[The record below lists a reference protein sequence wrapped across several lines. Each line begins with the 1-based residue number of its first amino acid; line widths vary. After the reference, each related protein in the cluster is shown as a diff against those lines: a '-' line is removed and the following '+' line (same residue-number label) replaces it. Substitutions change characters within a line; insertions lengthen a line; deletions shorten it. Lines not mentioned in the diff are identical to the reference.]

1 MLWKEGVW
9 FCKVEFLWF
18 FCCLYLFDYI
28 VIGLSYICI
37 LNICIGVIN
46 MFIVIKVGDIML
58 NVYDIGIVFLFIN
71 LLLLD

>member
-1 MLWKEGVW
+1 M
-9 FCKVEFLWF
+9 WF

-71 LLLLD
+71 LLLLDEIREVYYLMICGR